1 MSASWRKTRKRVKNW
16 FIYILVK
23 TGLRWI
29 RGVKRGTAIHA
40 FQTLSRLGFY
50 LARSERQKTI
60 AHLTMVYGAEKSNR
74 EIYRMAKAV
83 FFNLGRNM
91 ADAFRIPVYNS
102 GNIDQ
107 IVQAKGLDHLDRA
120 LAKGNGV
127 LALTGHVGNW
137 ELMGGYLAMKGYP
150 INVVGAPIYDPRLD
164 ELVIKNRE
172 QSGMKYIA
180 RGSAT
185 REIIRALRRN
195 EVIGL
200 LIDQDTKHVE
210 GVFVD
215 FLGKQAFTPVGP
227 AILAE
232 KTGAAV
238 VPMGIHI
245 QKDNTHCV
253 EIQDEITLAK
263 TADPEQNRL
272 ENTQIFSIAIENFVR
287 RFPTQWV
294 WMHRRWK
301 TKPREGES

>member
-1 MSASWRKTRKRVKNW
+1 MSTSWRKTRKRVKNW

-23 TGLRWI
+23 LGLRWI
-29 RGVKRGTAIHA
+29 RVVKRETAIRS
-40 FQTLSRLGFY
+40 FQTLSLLGFY
-50 LARSERQKTI
+50 LVRSERRKTLQ
-60 AHLTMVYGAEKSNR
+60 HLTMVYGGEKSQQ

-91 ADAFRIPVYNS
+91 ADAFRIPLYNS
-102 GNIDQ
+102 ENVDQ
-107 IVQAKGLDHLDRA
+107 IVAAKGLEHLDRA

-137 ELMGGYLAMKGYP
+137 ELMGGYLAIKGYP

-164 ELVIKNRE
+164 ALVVQNRQ

-215 FLGKQAFTPVGP
+215 FLGKNAFTPAGP
-227 AILAE
+227 ALLAA
-232 KTGAAV
+232 KTGAAI
-238 VPMGIHI
+238 VPMAIHI
-245 QKDNTHCV
+245 TKDNTHLIDI
-253 EIQDEITLAK
+253 EDELDVQT
-263 TADPEQNRL
+263 TADPENDRIY
-272 ENTQIFSIAIENFVR
+272 NTQIFSKAVEKFIR
-287 RFPTQWV
+287 LYPTQWV

-301 TKPREGES
+301 TMPRT